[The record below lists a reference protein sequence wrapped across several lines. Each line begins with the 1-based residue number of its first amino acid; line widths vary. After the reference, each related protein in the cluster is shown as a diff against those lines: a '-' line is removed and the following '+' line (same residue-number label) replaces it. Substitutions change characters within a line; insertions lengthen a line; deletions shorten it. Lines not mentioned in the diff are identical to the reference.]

1 MLVTICDP
9 NVTFPSLE
17 QLVLTKSPELVRLPF
32 QMHSLPLKL
41 QELQFDD
48 AECWDRLECEE
59 GVKSFLQPSL
69 KFGYVS
75 EIP

>member
-1 MLVTICDP
+1 M
-9 NVTFPSLE
+9 
-17 QLVLTKSPELVRLPF
+17 LTKSPELIRLPF

-48 AECWDRLECEE
+48 VECWGRLEREE
-59 GVKSFLQPSL
+59 GVKPFLQPSL

-75 EIP
+75 ETL